1 MSIYRCN
8 VPTKIEFLR
17 EFQSVK
23 NKAHV
28 NAFLYIA
35 VLFSHHIP
43 LGSISTTDCR
53 FCFGVVSPSCKALS
67 SGRIRLQPYKKRDF
81 KNYAQ
86 R

>member
-8 VPTKIEFLR
+8 VPTISRILR
-17 EFQSVK
+17 EFQAVK

-67 SGRIRLQPYKKRDF
+67 SGCIRLQPCKKRDF